1 MKIIASSIVVILI
14 SMTMSLSAQIVINE
28 FSASNLNGFLDN
40 FSKTEDWIELYNTSG
55 SAVNI
60 GGMYLT
66 DRPSKP
72 TKWMIP
78 LGTMIAGNGFIKFW
92 CSGRNT
98 VAGSNYH
105 TSFKLSQTTGKDS
118 VALSSNVGIIL
129 EEHPLNITQV
139 EHSWCRTVDG
149 GNTWKICTNPSLGT
163 SNNATNQFTSYSEMA
178 TMSIVA
184 GFYTGAQSVTI
195 STTEPNSA
203 ILYTTDG
210 TAPKGGSAQYT
221 GPINI
226 TATTILKAIVMSNDP
241 LVLPSRISSNTYFID
256 ENISLAVLS
265 IGADEV
271 IDLANDNPP
280 GGAQI
285 PIGSIEYFDI
295 NGIRVAESYGDLN
308 RHGQDSW
315 VLNQRSI
322 DWVSRD
328 EMGHSKAIFAK
339 LFHYSNR
346 MEYQRIIMRASG
358 DDNYPSLQAPATTPD
373 SNHIG
378 ACHIRDEY
386 VHTLALEGGMKVNVR
401 AVERI
406 IIFLNGQYWGVYGL
420 RERPVDHDYIKEYYD
435 QDKYNIQ
442 FLSTWGSTEAEYG
455 GQQAFDDWG
464 VLRDFILNNDM
475 SIPANYQVCKD
486 NIRLTSLIDYMIAN
500 LNSVASD
507 WLNYNTGWWR
517 GLDPNGDHKKWG
529 YILWDNDATWDYYIN
544 YSGVPNTNPDAVP
557 CDIDDISNYMD
568 QFFAWGGPDVGKHE
582 KIFLKLQAESP
593 EFQQLYYSRQADL
606 QNTVYTCDNMLT
618 TLDSMVA
625 TIAPEMPRHINRWG
639 GSMAEWNQ
647 NVATMRS
654 FVEQRCL
661 LLDDGMISCFNVT
674 GPYALTIEVEP
685 VGAGT
690 VDLNTLS
697 LTNFPWTGNYYGLM
711 DNLIVGVPAGSNS
724 FIRWETKAG
733 HVISPSEDSAD
744 ASVVLTQGD
753 TLVAVFSPLVS
764 VDDPTGGYSYSAY
777 PTIVTDQLNIDYD
790 LDKAMDVEIN
800 LYTMFGVKAA
810 DFTEESGQRMPG
822 SHHASIDLRSKGL
835 APGIYIL
842 HFRADD
848 HERTTKLF
856 VK

>member
-1 MKIIASSIVVILI
+1 
-14 SMTMSLSAQIVINE
+14 
-28 FSASNLNGFLDN
+28 
-40 FSKTEDWIELYNTSG
+40 
-55 SAVNI
+55 
-60 GGMYLT
+60 
-66 DRPSKP
+66 
-72 TKWMIP
+72 
-78 LGTMIAGNGFIKFW
+78 
-92 CSGRNT
+92 
-98 VAGSNYH
+98 
-105 TSFKLSQTTGKDS
+105 
-118 VALSSNVGIIL
+118 
-129 EEHPLNITQV
+129 
-139 EHSWCRTVDG
+139 
-149 GNTWKICTNPSLGT
+149 
-163 SNNATNQFTSYSEMA
+163 
-178 TMSIVA
+178 
-184 GFYTGAQSVTI
+184 
-195 STTEPNSA
+195 
-203 ILYTTDG
+203 
-210 TAPKGGSAQYT
+210 
-221 GPINI
+221 
-226 TATTILKAIVMSNDP
+226 
-241 LVLPSRISSNTYFID
+241 
-256 ENISLAVLS
+256 
-265 IGADEV
+265 
-271 IDLANDNPP
+271 
-280 GGAQI
+280 
-285 PIGSIEYFDI
+285 
-295 NGIRVAESYGDLN
+295 
-308 RHGQDSW
+308 
-315 VLNQRSI
+315 
-322 DWVSRD
+322 
-328 EMGHSKAIFAK
+328 
-339 LFHYSNR
+339 
-346 MEYQRIIMRASG
+346 
-358 DDNYPSLQAPATTPD
+358 
-373 SNHIG
+373 
-378 ACHIRDEY
+378 
-386 VHTLALEGGMKVNVR
+386 
-401 AVERI
+401 
-406 IIFLNGQYWGVYGL
+406 
-420 RERPVDHDYIKEYYD
+420 
-435 QDKYNIQ
+435 
-442 FLSTWGSTEAEYG
+442 
-455 GQQAFDDWG
+455 
-464 VLRDFILNNDM
+464 
-475 SIPANYQVCKD
+475 
-486 NIRLTSLIDYMIAN
+486 
-500 LNSVASD
+500 SVASD

-517 GLDPNGDHKKWG
+517 GMDPLGDHKKWG

-625 TIAPEMPRHINRWG
+625 TISPEMPRHINRWG
-639 GSMAEWNQ
+639 GSVAEWNQ